1 MTTLSPE
8 VEQQVSE
15 LVASYEIAMA
25 RLNAREKSLD
35 EHFEISEHFLNEQIE
50 KVNALMADLREVMTE
65 AGAARMRLSMQE
77 ALKLGETQLIT
88 LKKLNEETESLMAD
102 SCTRFE
108 KTSNATVRNVNEAI
122 NAFKIDDFKHFIEE
136 SYEQVKTNSVHTV
149 EEVSKILRWFHWKN
163 LSLALGLSLVVA
175 VVIGLYIN
183 AEWPWEIHQS
193 VVKERAAGKALMNAW
208 PHLGKQDQEFLQD
221 KILKTSQK

>member
-8 VEQQVSE
+8 IEQQIAE
-15 LVASYEIAMA
+15 LIAAYEIAMA
-25 RLNAREKSLD
+25 RLNAREKNLD
-35 EHFEISEHFLNEQIE
+35 EHFELSEKFLNEQIE

-77 ALKLGETQLIT
+77 ALKLGEAQLST
-88 LKKLNEETESLMAD
+88 LKKLNTETESLMSD
-102 SCTRFE
+102 SCIRFE
-108 KTSNATVRNVNEAI
+108 KTSNSTVKNVNEAI
-122 NAFKIDDFKHFIEE
+122 NAFKIDDFKNFVEQ
-136 SYEQVKTNSVHTV
+136 SYEQVKNNSIKTV
-149 EEVSKILRWFHWKN
+149 DDVSKILRWFHWKN

-208 PHLGKQDQEFLQD
+208 PHLGKDDQAFLEK
-221 KILKTSQK
+221 KILKTTK